1 MNAMTRSE
9 GGATLERG
17 ELKGSRAAFIK
28 LTVLRMRRTYRH
40 AVCHHLFAKFGAIVE
55 GRLDR
60 ASQHSSNWSP
70 NFSFIILIFSSQE
83 AAAAPSRVL
92 CRLADALFAG
102 LRPESAAAVLSWVAS
117 RVGSGDAAT
126 PPPAREGAVGAD
138 AAGAC
143 LAVGSAAAATVAK
156 SAETAPIATVSL
168 GRARGCAWACFV
180 GRGRALAGGATTSC
194 GRMDGR

>member
-1 MNAMTRSE
+1 MKK
-9 GGATLERG
+9 ERV
-17 ELKGSRAAFIK
+17 ERVKGCNHQADSFEDAGDLSKCCLPPNLRNLYRAA
-28 LTVLRMRRTYRH
+28 
-40 AVCHHLFAKFGAIVE
+40 
-55 GRLDR
+55 
-60 ASQHSSNWSP
+60 QHSSNWSP

-117 RVGSGDAAT
+117 RAGSGNAAT

-143 LAVGSAAAATVAK
+143 LAVGSEAAATVAK
-156 SAETAPIATVSL
+156 SAETAPIAAVSL
-168 GRARGCAWACFV
+168 GRACGCAWACFV
-180 GRGRALAGGATTSC
+180 GRARVLAGGGTTSC